1 MLNVCL
7 RCFAIYLQ
15 AEAYNLGMIEE
26 DDVLTPR
33 QLVEVCLSS
42 EKKELIL
49 RAFDVFAWGGDVFR
63 RCNKSLLESAWL
75 KAASQD
81 DWVMMRQVSERDGW
95 SDDQYLEAL
104 QNTALYLA
112 SKRCY
117 GEGSECVGGTFEELL
132 PLLHE
137 EREQELDFTGKEM
150 EMPSVETT
158 LMQHPDYADAGE
170 AMLAALRMGK
180 CLVEVYEKDSNDV
193 MEV

>member
-1 MLNVCL
+1 
-7 RCFAIYLQ
+7 
-15 AEAYNLGMIEE
+15 
-26 DDVLTPR
+26 
-33 QLVEVCLSS
+33 VEVCLSS
-42 EKKELIL
+42 GKKDLIL

-63 RCNKSLLESAWL
+63 RCNKSLLEHAWL
-75 KAASQD
+75 TAASQD

-117 GEGSECVGGTFEELL
+117 GEYSECLGGTFGELL

-137 EREQELDFTGKEM
+137 EIEQELDFPSKETDK
-150 EMPSVETT
+150 PSVETT
-158 LMQHPDYADAGE
+158 LMQHPDYAEAGE
-170 AMLAALRMGK
+170 AMVAALRMGK
-180 CLVEVYEKDSNDV
+180 CTVEVYERDLNDV